1 MARKLEENLRS
12 SFPGRLLLI
21 GFWCV
26 TCFVFQVS
34 NKTLYAGTPDVH
46 PFLLAEDTHK
56 LPSDPELQIFEDKN
70 IVSDLESRQIEI
82 LIRDQVELSKDRV
95 VLEDV
100 AVCTGARRICRE
112 LGSIDLGVAPSPGR
126 TMRFTKTGINELLVR
141 EWPGNKFKV
150 IGPEIVKVTAQAIE
164 VDRSALQRNLTSALE
179 ELSTAGEGIR
189 VKLERMQVIAPSKV
203 RPGVARYEFPD
214 LTNMPADTLSRI
226 TRNNSGAI
234 SIEVELYDSM
244 GTSESVQRITLSAQL
259 IVERL
264 IVVAAND
271 LNAGDTLKESD
282 LKLEWVAFRTQG
294 QRGFTVI
301 ESLIGLRVKR
311 SMNLGRPIEGAA
323 VESPALVSRGEL
335 VGFKFRAGDLEIN
348 AKVEALGSGSSGDVI
363 DVLNK
368 DTKKKLRAKIVARS
382 QVEAF

>member
-1 MARKLEENLRS
+1 M
-12 SFPGRLLLI
+12 
-21 GFWCV
+21 
-26 TCFVFQVS
+26 
-34 NKTLYAGTPDVH
+34 
-46 PFLLAEDTHK
+46 
-56 LPSDPELQIFEDKN
+56 
-70 IVSDLESRQIEI
+70 
-82 LIRDQVELSKDRV
+82 IRDQVELSKDRV